1 VGSDYTNQVFNK
13 AQQAPAALRAAV
25 DELAMPT
32 EKRILLA
39 AERLFAERGVDAVS
53 LRAVMAAAGTN
64 VASVHYHF
72 GSKDALLEA
81 LVKQRSGEI
90 AARREVLL
98 GRLEAAKR
106 ITARTLAAA
115 FVDPVADIALDD
127 GEAWVRFIASLINS
141 THPAMTLVTQGF
153 FEQARRFTTLL
164 EALHPDWPTEKVMFR
179 LAQAM
184 TLTFRVLG
192 DLQGVQRTIAVSKT
206 ELSRAEVV
214 RQLLDL
220 VTAILR
226 G

>member
-1 VGSDYTNQVFNK
+1 VGSDYTTQVFNK
-13 AQQAPAALRAAV
+13 AQQ